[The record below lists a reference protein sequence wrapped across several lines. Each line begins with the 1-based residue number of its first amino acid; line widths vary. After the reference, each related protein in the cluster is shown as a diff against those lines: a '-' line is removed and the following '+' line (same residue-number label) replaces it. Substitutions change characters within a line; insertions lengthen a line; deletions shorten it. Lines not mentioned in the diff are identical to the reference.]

1 MVWLLFVWCLVRN
14 LINDR
19 YSDLQNVSGGDNIFA
34 AAIIPAMGVIVA
46 YFVITNQIS
55 VEEREVKTDAAAK
68 AGLERYV
75 RLTANNA
82 ASVDNRLVFLVDVM
96 TIDQPIVDPQ
106 LGLELK
112 AIKAVR
118 KVESYQPGRNT
129 QKVGSS
135 KKGPLKRFVGAV
147 EKDLSR
153 SANGSSQSDAANR
166 GWLPGQLPASR
177 LVAVRGRVGGAVGEA
192 TFLSDSASMIGL
204 KLSPQLVASAS
215 THIVLSPEQ
224 IEGVDALKNVIKG
237 PVHVGSEYIFFGAAP
252 QAPHPGDVRIHYEV
266 APIGTYS
273 VMAQKKDDV
282 LDLRR
287 TSDGQALSFVRHGPV
302 VLVEISNLVDE
313 GHEFN
318 IYSQRGIAIVIF
330 FISLM
335 MILVP
340 LGRLSSMSPLLREV
354 IDLFNPF
361 MTFAVST
368 FAISAVVFCSWITY
382 RADLA
387 IATLVF
393 GCAFMVLATWIS
405 RLMRGMRR

>member
-1 MVWLLFVWCLVRN
+1 M
-14 LINDR
+14 
-19 YSDLQNVSGGDNIFA
+19 
-34 AAIIPAMGVIVA
+34 A

-368 FAISAVVFCSWITY
+368 FAISAVVFCS
-382 RADLA
+382 
-387 IATLVF
+387 
-393 GCAFMVLATWIS
+393 
-405 RLMRGMRR
+405 